1 MRKYFILSSILAASV
16 LFISCNNKTTTSAA
30 ATDNEAEKATDTP
43 AAEINIQRK
52 LVPIAFDF
60 SNICSLCGINIEYT
74 QGDKCQIE
82 LEGDSALLNHVT
94 IDIESSLLTL
104 GLHSDSNEQLNM
116 YETNYQLTA
125 YITTP
130 TLQYVSLCEGGNFY
144 SRGSWTNPNVHVGAL
159 RSGSFFV
166 DSLQCENFKFEGSD
180 TDRSVFKNVKTHA
193 ATIVTMRK
201 SQPTFTINA
210 DQVII
215 IAENESKLTLN
226 GTAVRK
232 EKSVRGKAIL
242 IDNLK

>member
-1 MRKYFILSSILAASV
+1 MRKYFILTCILATTAF
-16 LFISCNNKTTTSAA
+16 FISCKNKAGNQQS
-30 ATDNEAEKATDTP
+30 EEKKS
-43 AAEINIQRK
+43 EVRCKMEEVNIQRR
-52 LVPIAFDF
+52 VMPIAFDF

-104 GLHSDSNEQLNM
+104 GLHSDANERLNM
-116 YETNYQLTA
+116 YETNYRLTA
-125 YITTP
+125 YITAP

-144 SRGSWTNPNVHVGAL
+144 SRGTWTGSNVHIGAL

-166 DSLQCENFKFEGSD
+166 DDLQCETFKFEGSD
-180 TDRSVFKNVKTHA
+180 TDRSVFKNLKTHV

-201 SQPTFTINA
+201 SRPTFTVHA
-210 DQVII
+210 DQI
-215 IAENESKLTLN
+215 IAIADNESLLTLN
-226 GTAVRK
+226 GTAKRI
-232 EKSVRGKAIL
+232 EKSVRGKAQL

>member
-1 MRKYFILSSILAASV
+1 MRKYFILTGILAASV
-16 LFISCNNKTTTSAA
+16 FFISCNNKAAVSATSSHSQQT
-30 ATDNEAEKATDTP
+30 TDNSTP
-43 AAEINIQRK
+43 AEINIQRK
-52 LVPIAFDF
+52 VVPIAFDF

-94 IDIESSLLTL
+94 VDIESGLLTL
-104 GLHSDSNEQLNM
+104 GLHSDSNDQLNM
-116 YETNYQLTA
+116 YETNYKLTA

-130 TLQYVSLCEGGNFY
+130 SLQYVSLCEGGNFY
-144 SRGSWTNPNVHVGAL
+144 SRGIWMNPNVHVGAL

-193 ATIVTMRK
+193 ATIVCMRK
-201 SQPTFTINA
+201 SQPTFTLNA
-210 DQVII
+210 DQVIAI
-215 IAENESKLTLN
+215 IDNESKLTLN
-226 GTAVRK
+226 GTTNRI
-232 EKSVRGKAIL
+232 EKSVRGKATL